1 MHFEYFKRVPDE
13 VCRYLAFSKEILLF
27 VKDWSKCYWSIE
39 AWYAG
44 QRGIAIGW
52 QLWTG
57 YSLN

>member
-13 VCRYLAFSKEILLF
+13 VWRYLAFSEEILLF

-39 AWYAG
+39 VWYAE